1 MFKLC
6 NTVAIIAQSKTL
18 NHFEFSAIERGA
30 EHIFTEA
37 DWSIVPS
44 ETILNYS
51 YSKRE
56 AEKRAWAI
64 AEEQSRQV

>member
-1 MFKLC
+1 ME
-6 NTVAIIAQSKTL
+6 TVLFGLLSSIFTGALLLPCSP
-18 NHFEFSAIERGA
+18 IERGVG
-30 EHIFTEA
+30 HVFTEA

-44 ETILNYS
+44 ETVLSYF

-64 AEEQSRQV
+64 AEEQSRQVP